1 MPAGRRCC
9 NEAGVRRL
17 IVVAGLIAALLASTA
32 GWVVWDF
39 THFLNTPL
47 HLHKP
52 RLVSL
57 KPGMS
62 VRAFAGELVRDGVLS
77 ASRDARYLDWYSRFT
92 GAAERLKAGQYQLL
106 PGMRPRGLLALLDSG
121 KVYQHRLTIVE
132 GWTFQR
138 MLQLVEHAPGLRHT
152 LAADTPAQVMKALG
166 HPGQPPQGRFFPDT
180 YYYQQGMSDVQF
192 LQRAYRKMKQVLARQ
207 WKKRAAGLPYHSSYA
222 ALTLA
227 SIVEKETAD
236 PQGRAKVAGVF
247 VRRLERGM
255 RLEADPTVIYALGKS
270 YNGNITAE
278 DLYTKSAYNTY
289 RHAGLPPTPICL
301 PGKAAIHAA
310 LHPAA
315 GKSLYFVS
323 TGEGYHV
330 FSDTLAQHDRQVR
343 KYQLHE
349 H

>member
-1 MPAGRRCC
+1 M
-9 NEAGVRRL
+9 RRL
-17 IVVAGLIAALLASTA
+17 IVVAALVAALAASAT
-32 GWVVWDF
+32 GWVGWDF
-39 THFLNTPL
+39 SHFLHAPL
-47 HLHKP
+47 DLHKP

-62 VRAFAGELVRDGVLS
+62 MRGFGQELVRDGILP
-77 ASRDARYLDWYSRFT
+77 AARDARYLDWYTRFS
-92 GAAERLKAGQYQLL
+92 GAAGRLKAGQYQLR
-106 PGMRPRGLLALLDSG
+106 PGMKPRALVALLVSG

-138 MLQLVEHAPGLRHT
+138 MLQLVEHARGLRHT
-152 LAADTPAQVMKALG
+152 LSADTPPQVMKALG
-166 HPGQPPQGRFFPDT
+166 HPGQLPQGRFFPDT
-180 YYYQQGMSDVQF
+180 YYYPQGMSDVQF
-192 LQRAYRKMKQVLARQ
+192 LQRAYRKMQQVLARQ
-207 WKKRAAGLPYHSSYA
+207 WKNRASGLPYHSPYA

-227 SIVEKETAD
+227 SIVEKETGD

-255 RLEADPTVIYALGKS
+255 RLEADPTVIYALGKA
-270 YNGNITAE
+270 YHGDITAK
-278 DLYTKSAYNTY
+278 DLYTSSPYNTY

-310 LHPAA
+310 LHPAT

-323 TGEGYHV
+323 TGKGYHV